1 MPNDSIIPKYQNIY
15 VWEVCVKKICLLAT
29 HCGQWF
35 DIIPFLIG
43 VLGGED
49 WEWRDI
55 WHYIMIISFSVM
67 NLYYCNISRV
77 PTEPLKSTLWP
88 VIRYNS
94 FFNRSIG
101 WWGLRVEGYLTLHN
115 RRVGW
120 VYCIYSF
127 ILYLYIFRV
136 SLREDVRRVKE
147 EWRIPGSAWA
157 ACSEGERH
165 RGA

>member
-1 MPNDSIIPKYQNIY
+1 MPIWILTHPHNSSNVTPAPPDKDNNPNPLIWRMFYNKFVLVVPLI
-15 VWEVCVKKICLLAT
+15 CV
-29 HCGQWF
+29 
-35 DIIPFLIG
+35 
-43 VLGGED
+43 
-49 WEWRDI
+49 
-55 WHYIMIISFSVM
+55 
-67 NLYYCNISRV
+67 
-77 PTEPLKSTLWP
+77 TLWP

-165 RGA
+165 RGAAAALLAVIPSSNGAAVLVEQTLGRSSQ

>member
-1 MPNDSIIPKYQNIY
+1 MLKLRLTYAHSIVNNIHQAKTHIY
-15 VWEVCVKKICLLAT
+15 TRYCFIYSYILFTFYSTVCNTV
-29 HCGQWF
+29 
-35 DIIPFLIG
+35 
-43 VLGGED
+43 
-49 WEWRDI
+49 
-55 WHYIMIISFSVM
+55 Y
-67 NLYYCNISRV
+67 N
-77 PTEPLKSTLWP
+77 TLWP
-88 VIRYNS
+88 GIRYNS